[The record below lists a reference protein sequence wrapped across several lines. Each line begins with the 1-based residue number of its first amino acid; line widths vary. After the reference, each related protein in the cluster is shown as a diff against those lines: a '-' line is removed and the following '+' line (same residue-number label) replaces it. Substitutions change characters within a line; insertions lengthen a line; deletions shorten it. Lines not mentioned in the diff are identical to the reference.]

1 MSFELVLNPMLNL
14 IEDSASLKD
23 LPKASKTWDGSPL
36 LHADPLEQI
45 ILDFKSLWNFAPF
58 KSNTVKFKLW
68 GNLFSME
75 PLINK
80 PELFYNNPSK
90 RLFL

>member
-1 MSFELVLNPMLNL
+1 VLNPILNL

-45 ILDFKSLWNFAPF
+45 ILDFKSLW
-58 KSNTVKFKLW
+58 KKW
-68 GNLFSME
+68 W
-75 PLINK
+75 
-80 PELFYNNPSK
+80 
-90 RLFL
+90 R